1 MLAAVDPRGAARGHG
16 PSEEV
21 AFSDASP
28 YAGAL
33 STTVTSGELQPGD
46 QLAGYEIEA
55 VLGRGGMGVV
65 YLAFDARL
73 GRRVALKLIAPEKAQ
88 DERFR
93 TRFLSESQLAAS
105 LDHSSVVPVYDAGEA
120 NGHLYISMRYVEGTD
135 LRTLLARDAPLD
147 PERSLALVG
156 QVAAALDAAHA
167 RGLVHRDVKP
177 ANILVTEE
185 TGREH
190 CYLSDFGLT
199 RGPDPTSSQS
209 EPAHLSGTVAYT
221 SPEQIA
227 GDLVSARA
235 DVYSLACVLYE
246 CLSGQPP
253 FAGRRSMAVLVAH
266 VQEPPPTP
274 PAHPALGP
282 VLSRALAKDPSD
294 RYATAGEFV
303 EEAVAALGGKELPP
317 ELDFRT
323 PLVGREDD
331 LRWLREA
338 WEGATHGK
346 GHVAVISGPR
356 GMGKTRLA
364 AELAREVRAQGGEVR
379 YVSCVGGD
387 DSAATALAE
396 AGAVT
401 TPVLLVIDDLDAAN
415 AELLDAVR
423 HAGHAVASSSALVL
437 ATSRTPFPGA
447 PHRELGP
454 IDGAAVAE
462 LAASIAGDAAIALPL
477 DTVLEE
483 TGGVPLAVQEVV
495 AEWLRAEARRRLG
508 EAALRAAAGRQELR
522 AAQADLT
529 SSVVDL
535 QRALGRVQA
544 GSAAGERV
552 CPFKGLASFDVADA
566 DSFYG
571 RERLVAEL
579 VARLP
584 GATLLGVVGPSGSGK
599 SSIVRAGLSAA
610 LGTGALPGSEN
621 WVQVVIRPGD
631 HPLDELARARRG
643 HEDSRLLLVVDQLEE
658 VFTLCRDEGER
669 LLFLDAVTRPAPHE
683 TVVVAVRA
691 DFYGRFAAL
700 PRLASQLAE
709 NHVLV
714 GPMKAEDLRRAIEL
728 PSRRAGLRVEPAL
741 VDALVVD
748 VVDEPGGLPLL
759 STALVELWQH
769 RDDRTLRLDAYRESG
784 GVRGAV
790 ARIAEEAYKG
800 FTPPQQETARRIL
813 LRLASV
819 EGDDAVR
826 RRASLAELE
835 LDKDEDARHVVAV
848 LTDSRLV
855 TASEDALEVAHEALL
870 REWPRLREW
879 LEEDAE
885 GRRLHGHAIRAAK
898 EWEEADREPAELY
911 RGARLA
917 AALDWAAEH
926 DNELNELERSF
937 LAESQG
943 ASEAEDRRIRRT
955 NRRLRL
961 LLAGAVVF
969 LAAAVAGGSFAVFQ
983 SIEAQRE
990 SDRAARV
997 ARSAQAGEI
1006 AAAVLDNYQGDPEGS
1021 ILAAVEAVELTRQ
1034 ADGFVVPEAAE
1045 ALTIALGATVNDAL
1059 TYEAG
1064 VAPGTL
1070 TPTATSDQLLELARA
1085 RVPRPM
1091 TDEECRFYLHLE
1103 ACPPRSRELP
1113 RTVVPFVTGETEE
1126 VARARLERAGF
1137 SMRVT
1142 GTWPTGDPDK
1152 DRVVLEQSAGI
1163 ADAQGRVWAR
1173 PGLTVGVTL
1182 YRYTATGSADFGP
1195 QSGG

>member
-1 MLAAVDPRGAARGHG
+1 MLAAMDPSGAARGQG
-16 PSEEV
+16 PSGQV
-21 AFSDASP
+21 AFSDASA
-28 YAGAL
+28 YADTLVINA
-33 STTVTSGELQPGD
+33 TSDELLAGD

-55 VLGRGGMGVV
+55 VVGRGGMGVV
-65 YLAFDARL
+65 YRAFDARL
-73 GRRVALKLIAPEKAQ
+73 GRPLALKLIAPERAQ
-88 DERFR
+88 DHRFRERF
-93 TRFLSESQLAAS
+93 LVESQLAAS
-105 LDHSSVVPVYDAGEA
+105 LDHSNVVPVYDAGEA
-120 NGHLYISMRYVEGTD
+120 DGRLYIAMRYVEGTD
-135 LRTLLARDAPLD
+135 LCTLLAREAPLD
-147 PERSLALVG
+147 PERALALVG

-177 ANILVTEE
+177 ANILITEE
-185 TGREH
+185 NGREH

-199 RGPDPTSSQS
+199 RGPDPGANSR

-221 SPEQIA
+221 SPEQITGEA
-227 GDLVSARA
+227 VTGRA
-235 DVYSLACVLYE
+235 DLYSLACVLYE
-246 CLSGQPP
+246 TLTGNPP

-266 VQEPPPTP
+266 VEEPPPRLP
-274 PAHPALGP
+274 SHGALEP
-282 VLSRALAKDPSD
+282 VLAKALAKVPAE
-294 RYATAGEFV
+294 RYATCGELV
-303 EEAVAALGGKELPP
+303 GEARIALGERELPP
-317 ELDFRT
+317 ELDLRT
-323 PLVGREDD
+323 PLIGREAD
-331 LRWLREA
+331 LLWLHEA
-338 WEGATHGK
+338 WSEAMERH
-346 GHVAVISGPR
+346 GHVVVVSGPR
-356 GMGKTRLA
+356 GIGKTRLA
-364 AELAREVRAQGGEVR
+364 AELARVVRSQGGEVR
-379 YVSCVGGD
+379 YVSCIGVGLA
-387 DSAATALAE
+387 SEALAE
-396 AGAVT
+396 VRVAT
-401 TPVLLVIDDLDAAN
+401 TPVLLVLDDLDAAN
-415 AELLDAVR
+415 EELLDAVR
-423 HAGHAVASSSALVL
+423 HAGISVSRTPALVL
-437 ATSRTPFPGA
+437 ATSRTAFPGA
-447 PHRELGP
+447 SHRELQP
-454 IDGAAVAE
+454 LDGAAVAE
-462 LAASIAGDAAIALPL
+462 LATAIAGDAALALPL

-483 TGGVPLAVQEVV
+483 TEGVPLAVQEVV
-495 AEWLRAEARRRLG
+495 AEWLRAEARLRLG

-571 RERLVAEL
+571 REQLVAEL

-610 LGTGALPGSEN
+610 LGTGALPGSED

-643 HEDSRLLLVVDQLEE
+643 REGTRLLLVVDQLEE
-658 VFTLCRDEGER
+658 IFTLCRDEGER
-669 LLFLDAVTRPAPHE
+669 LLFLDAVSRPAPHE
-683 TVVVAVRA
+683 TVVIAVRA

-700 PRLASQLAE
+700 PRLASLLAE

-741 VDALVVD
+741 VDALVAD

-790 ARIAEEAYKG
+790 ARIAEEAYEG
-800 FTPPQQETARRIL
+800 FTPAQQETARRIL

-835 LDKDEDARHVVAV
+835 LDTAEDARRVVAV

-855 TASEDALEVAHEALL
+855 TVSEDALEVAHEALL

-885 GRRLHGHAIRAAK
+885 GRRLHGHVIRAAN
-898 EWEEADREPAELY
+898 EWEDAGRDPAELY

-917 AALDWAAEH
+917 AALDWTAGH
-926 DNELNELERSF
+926 DSELNELERSF
-937 LAESQG
+937 LAESQEAG
-943 ASEAEDRRIRRT
+943 EAEDRRIRRT

-969 LAAAVAGGSFAVFQ
+969 LAAAVAGGGFAVFQ

-990 SDRAARV
+990 SDRAARA
-997 ARSAQAGEI
+997 ARIALAGEV
-1006 AAAVLDNYQGDPEGS
+1006 AAAVLDNYQGDPDGS
-1021 ILAAVEAVELTRQ
+1021 ILAAVEAVEITRR

-1045 ALTIALGATVNDAL
+1045 ALTIALGATVNDDL

-1064 VAPGTL
+1064 VANGRYA
-1070 TPTATSDQLLELARA
+1070 PTATSDQLLELARA

-1103 ACPPRSRELP
+1103 ACLPRSRELP
-1113 RTVVPFVTGETEE
+1113 RAVVPFVTGETEE

-1137 SMRVT
+1137 GMRVT

-1163 ADAQGRVWAR
+1163 ADAQGRVWSR
-1173 PGLTVGVTL
+1173 PGLAVGVTL
-1182 YRYTATGSADFGP
+1182 YRYTATRSADFGP